1 MFVNNALDE
10 EDHTPVKQKGRK
22 QKTNAEAFSPERDM
36 SFLMNSKRQHVSNF
50 KMAASW
56 HFSISIYVMLHAL

>member
-10 EDHTPVKQKGRK
+10 EHHTPVKQKGRK
-22 QKTNAEAFSPERDM
+22 RKTNDEVFLPERDVNF
-36 SFLMNSKRQHVSNF
+36 SMNVKRQHVSNF

-56 HFSISIYVMLHAL
+56 HFSVAIYVMLHAL